1 MQGMVVALRR
11 RVLARGVA
19 LVGMA
24 LAMAGG
30 AAQASAEGCRI
41 GKFGTL
47 PVEVMNG
54 RATTM
59 VKINGHDTRF
69 ILDTGAFFDVMSQA
83 NADALGLKLQ
93 MAPPGFYIS
102 GVGGEAGANLAT
114 VRDFGIL
121 DSTLHD
127 VMFVVGGS
135 DVGMG
140 LLGANLLLVD
150 DLDLDLAN
158 GKATILKPNMS
169 CQKVSMA
176 YWAPGGEAQEVKLD
190 APKYERDRFVRLTVM
205 VNGKPVRAF
214 LDTGAPTTVIT
225 RKAALRSGIDLSPG
239 AVTPNGQT
247 GGAGR
252 RRYSSSIAR
261 VALYQVGTE
270 SIQNSRMSVID
281 GEIEDGSEPVE
292 MLIGLDFA
300 LAHHIFIAH
309 SQRKMYFTY
318 NGGRVSAYDK
328 ASELSKASTPP
339 PAPAA
344 DLDGK
349 TEPDTA
355 AGYALR
361 AQAHLSRGEHAEAL
375 ADFDKAI
382 ALAPAKPDS
391 AEIYFARARAR
402 LIPDRP
408 GARIPAI
415 TYEAALAD
423 VDKSLKLAPDRIE
436 PLLMRARMRLQHR
449 ETEGALEDIAT
460 LRHVVPAGSQQAR
473 AVIGL
478 LIQTDQPREALPL
491 LDDWLHLHP
500 EDSESGS
507 VYNSRCWARALA
519 NTDLEGAAQDCRKAI
534 KSLGP
539 EPGVLDSQALVELRM
554 GHWQAAYDGYAQVLA
569 KAPNMG
575 WARYGQALAMLHLGK
590 VEEGKAQLAAV
601 TASNPNIVAQARR
614 LGLTP
619 P

>member
-1 MQGMVVALRR
+1 MRKMTWALRR
-11 RVLARGVA
+11 RGLAGFG
-19 LVGMA
+19 LA
-24 LAMAGG
+24 LAMVGG
-30 AAQASAEGCRI
+30 AAQASAEGCRVA
-41 GKFGTL
+41 KFGTL
-47 PVEVMNG
+47 PVEVTNG

-59 VKINGHDTRF
+59 VKINDHDTRF
-69 ILDTGAFFDVMSQA
+69 ILDTGSFFDVMSRA

-93 MAPPGFYIS
+93 MAPPGFYMS
-102 GVGGEAGANLAT
+102 GIGGDAGTDLAT
-114 VRDFGIL
+114 VKDFGIL
-121 DSTLHD
+121 DSTLHNIL
-127 VMFVVGGS
+127 FVVGGS
-135 DVGMG
+135 DMGMG
-140 LLGANLLLVD
+140 LLGANLLLLA

-158 GKATILKPNMS
+158 GKATLLKPNMS

-176 YWAPGGEAQEVKLD
+176 YWAPGGRAEEAKLD
-190 APKYERDRFVRLTVM
+190 APKYERDRKVRLTVM
-205 VNGKPVRAF
+205 VNGKPVRAI
-214 LDTGAPTTVIT
+214 LDTGAPTTLIT
-225 RKAALRSGIDLSPG
+225 RKAALRSGIDLSAG
-239 AVTPNGQT
+239 AVTALNGL
-247 GGAGR
+247 GGFGQK
-252 RRYSSSIAR
+252 RYSGAVAR
-261 VALYQVGTE
+261 VALYQVGSE

-281 GEIEDGSEPVE
+281 SDIEEGSEPVE

-318 NGGRVSAYDK
+318 NGGRVSNFDK

-339 PAPAA
+339 PAPVA
-344 DLDGK
+344 DLTGK

-361 AQAHLSRGEHAEAL
+361 AQARLSRGEHAEAL
-375 ADFDKAI
+375 ADFDKAV
-382 ALAPAKPDS
+382 AMAPDKPDS

-423 VDKSLKLAPDRIE
+423 VDKSLALAPDRVE
-436 PLLMRARMRLQHR
+436 PLLMRARLRLQHR
-449 ETEGALEDIAT
+449 ETQGALEDIAT
-460 LRHVVPAGSQQAR
+460 LRHVVPAGSEQAR

-500 EDSESGS
+500 EDSDSGS

-519 NTDLEGAAQDCRKAI
+519 NTDLEEAAQDCRKAI
-534 KSLGP
+534 KRLGP

-554 GHWQAAYDGYAQVLA
+554 GHWQAAYDGYVQVLA
-569 KAPNMG
+569 KAPNMA
-575 WARYGQALAMLHLGK
+575 WSRYGQALAMLHLGK

-601 TASNPNIVAQARR
+601 TASNPNIVAQAKR

-619 P
+619 S